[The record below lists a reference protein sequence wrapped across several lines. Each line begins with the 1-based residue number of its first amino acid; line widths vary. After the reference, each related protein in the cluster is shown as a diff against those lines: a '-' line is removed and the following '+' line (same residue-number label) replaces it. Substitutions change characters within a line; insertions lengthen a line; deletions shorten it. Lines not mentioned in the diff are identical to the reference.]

1 MEQKDEVGLLFVVLL
16 FFVFP
21 VLWPFLGSNTLI
33 GRLMRSQ
40 GRREREARRGLL
52 SGCAVHPERPGSHC
66 DASEDKP
73 ARDQNA

>member
-1 MEQKDEVGLLFVVLL
+1 MEQKDELFAVLL
-16 FFVFP
+16 FFVFL
-21 VLWPFLGSNTLI
+21 VLWLFLGSNTLI

-52 SGCAVHPERPGSHC
+52 SGCAVHPERPASHC
-66 DASEDKP
+66 NASEDKP